1 MNDSNDD
8 VLLSDSAEAGAPET
22 PQRRRGGARTL
33 LWLILLAL
41 LGGGGW
47 WLWEYVQSLRA
58 SAAVAREQSDL
69 IEALRQQIG
78 ELDTRI
84 AQNHQSQR
92 NLSARLEEATGA
104 NRVLRDEMLAVAER
118 AAALEEAIHR
128 LAESRE
134 RGATTLRLDEVEFLL
149 RFGQERL
156 ELFGDIAGAQRAY
169 GLAEETLS
177 GLEDP
182 AFAGL
187 RQSVAQEHETLR
199 TLPDVPQQ
207 RILARLDA
215 IAEGVSR
222 LPARGNDEL
231 PAEAGDASTLRS
243 ILARLVRVS
252 RVDAGGA
259 ALTPSRQAAQR
270 AAIDLELG
278 LARLAAERGD
288 EAGFRAAIA
297 RAGAQ
302 VERAFDPDA
311 AMAIDLLAQLR
322 ALGSEPLRAD
332 LPALGSSLRELR
344 ALRGLRSARPS
355 SAILPRPLPAQPSVE
370 APVE

>member
-1 MNDSNDD
+1 MNESNDD
-8 VLLSDSAEAGAPET
+8 VLLSEPADASASAAP
-22 PQRRRGGARTL
+22 PRRRGGARAL

-69 IEALRQQIG
+69 IDALRQQVG

-92 NLSARLEEATGA
+92 NLAARLDEATGA

-134 RGATTLRLDEVEFLL
+134 RSATTLRLDEVEFLL

-156 ELFGDIAGAQRAY
+156 DLFGDVAGALRAY
-169 GLAEETLS
+169 GLAEEALA
-177 GLEDP
+177 GLDDP

-187 RQSVAQEHETLR
+187 RQGVGQERESLR
-199 TLPDVPQQ
+199 ALADVPQQ
-207 RILARLDA
+207 RILARLDTLA
-215 IAEGVSR
+215 AGLSR
-222 LPARGNDEL
+222 LPARGNEEL
-231 PAEAGDASTLRS
+231 PAEGGDASTLRS

-270 AAIDLELG
+270 AAIDLELA

-288 EAGFRAAIA
+288 EPAFRAALQ

-302 VERAFDPDA
+302 AERAFDPGSA
-311 AMAIDLLAQLR
+311 AASELLAQLQ
-322 ALGSEPLRAD
+322 ALGTEPLRMD

-344 ALRGLRSARPS
+344 ALRGLRSAAPS
-355 SAILPRPLPAQPSVE
+355 NAILPRPLPAEPEVE

>member
-8 VLLSDSAEAGAPET
+8 SPLSGPVEASAPEA
-22 PQRRRGGARTL
+22 PRRRGGGARAV
-33 LWLILLAL
+33 LWLLLLTLA
-41 LGGGGW
+41 GGGGW

-69 IEALRQQIG
+69 IVALRQQVG
-78 ELDTRI
+78 ELDARI

-92 NLSARLEEATGA
+92 NLSARMDEAAGA

-134 RGATTLRLDEVEFLL
+134 RSATTLRLDEVEFLL
-149 RFGQERL
+149 RFSQERL
-156 ELFGDIAGAQRAY
+156 DLFGDVAGALRAH
-169 GLAEETLS
+169 GLAEETLA

-187 RQSVAQEHETLR
+187 RQSVAQESESLR
-199 TLPDVPQQ
+199 ALAEIPQQ
-207 RILARLDA
+207 RVIARLDA
-215 IAEGVSR
+215 ISAELSR
-222 LPARGNDEL
+222 LPVRGNEEL

-259 ALTPSRQAAQR
+259 ALTPARQAAQR
-270 AAIDLELG
+270 AAFDLELG

-288 EAGFRAAIA
+288 ESGFRAALQ
-297 RAGAQ
+297 RANAQ
-302 VERAFDPDA
+302 AGRAFDPGA
-311 AMAIDLLAQLR
+311 AAVIDLLARLQ
-322 ALGSEPLRAD
+322 ALASEPLRTE

-344 ALRGLRSARPS
+344 ALRGLRSAAPS
-355 SAILPRPLPAQPSVE
+355 TAILPRALPPEPSVE
-370 APVE
+370 APIE